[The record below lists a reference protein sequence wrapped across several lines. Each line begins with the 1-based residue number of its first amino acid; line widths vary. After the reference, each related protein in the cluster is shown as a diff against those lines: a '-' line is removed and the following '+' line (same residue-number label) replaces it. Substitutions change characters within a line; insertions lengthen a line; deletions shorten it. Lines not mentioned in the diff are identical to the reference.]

1 MCQSLSAINNHN
13 LQKGIRHM
21 AAHLNRERVKELLDA
36 EPRIS
41 KAEVARRL
49 GIAWNTA
56 RDHMRSILDEAKE
69 KE

>member
-1 MCQSLSAINNHN
+1 
-13 LQKGIRHM
+13 M
-21 AAHLNRERVKELLDA
+21 AAHLTRERVKELLDA

-49 GIAWNTA
+49 DIAWNTA
-56 RDHMRSILDEAKE
+56 RDHMKSILDEAKA